1 MELTKDIN
9 LNLEKIVKGQ
19 AFTVQYSGQLFQ
31 NNSDEVFINFG
42 YGQNWDNHGE
52 LKMTKT
58 ISGFCAEITPIDAT
72 ELNFCFRD
80 NNNIWDNNSYK
91 NYSINV
97 EQVDISPIEENS
109 SELYKGDLEFQAELE
124 TLTNTKSDEF
134 QEKQETTLSDIEP
147 IVENSERKTFNID
160 AIIDEILNTEITI
173 SNPEPMQFEQEPK
186 QEKIIVPSDNPTHVN
201 KTSLL
206 VEDVLV
212 PFYTNEDNG
221 QFLPV
226 DTQTYS
232 KFFTIKRK
240 IKLALY
246 RILHTIPKIL
256 TGNYK
261 KKSSRAE

>member
-1 MELTKDIN
+1 MELTKDVHF
-9 LNLEKIVKGQ
+9 NLEKFIKGKS
-19 AFTVQYSGQLFQ
+19 FTINYSGQLFQ
-31 NNSDEVFINFG
+31 ANSDEVFINFG
-42 YGQNWDNHGE
+42 YGQNWNNKNE

-58 ISGFCAEITPIDAT
+58 NSGFSAQITPVEAN
-72 ELNFCFRD
+72 EFNFCFRN

-91 NYSINV
+91 NYSIDI
-97 EQVDISPIEENS
+97 EQDYVTPIEQNS
-109 SELYKGDLEFQAELE
+109 SELYEGNLEFQEELE
-124 TLTNTKSDEF
+124 TLSNNKMEEF
-134 QEKQETTLSDIEP
+134 ESNEESTLEYIEP
-147 IVENSERKTFNID
+147 IVEQAERKTFNID
-160 AIIDEILNTEITI
+160 AIIDEILNTEITP
-173 SNPEPMQFEQEPK
+173 SAPVEFK
-186 QEKIIVPSDNPTHVN
+186 QEVKEEKVVIPSENPTHVN

-226 DTQTYS
+226 DTTTYS

-240 IKLALY
+240 IKLAIY

-261 KKSSRAE
+261 KKSSRA